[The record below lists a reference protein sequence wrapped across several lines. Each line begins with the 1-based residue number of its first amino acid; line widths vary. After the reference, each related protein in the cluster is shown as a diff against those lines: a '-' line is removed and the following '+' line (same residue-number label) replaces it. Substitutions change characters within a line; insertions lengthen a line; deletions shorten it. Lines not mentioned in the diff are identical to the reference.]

1 MKPFLF
7 IPLLGALALVQSTLL
22 PLIAILGVQ
31 PDLVLLAVMSWT
43 LLRGLVEGLVWAFV
57 GGLWLDL
64 LSGGPFGLSSLVLV
78 LVVFLLS
85 LLEASLF
92 REHIVLVMMI
102 AIGIGLSHGVLYLLL
117 LRLGGYSVATLTALW
132 RIVLPASLYTSLLTP
147 VVFPP
152 LRWLHR
158 VTGREQLEW

>member
-7 IPLLGALALVQSTLL
+7 IPLLGVLALLQSTLL
-22 PLIAILGVQ
+22 PLMTILGVQ

-64 LSGGPFGLSSLVLV
+64 LSGGPFGLSALTLV

-85 LLEASLF
+85 LLEANLF

-102 AIGIGLSHGVLYLLL
+102 AVGAGLLHGALYLLL
-117 LRLGGYSVATLTALW
+117 LRLGGHPAATLAALW
-132 RIVLPASLYTSLLTP
+132 RIVIPAALYTSLLAP